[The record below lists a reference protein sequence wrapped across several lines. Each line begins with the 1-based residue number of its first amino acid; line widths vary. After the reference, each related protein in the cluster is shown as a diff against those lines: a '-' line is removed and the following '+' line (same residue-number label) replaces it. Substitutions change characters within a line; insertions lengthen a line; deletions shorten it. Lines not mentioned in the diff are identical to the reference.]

1 MNIKLCTYVYVHM
14 CVHMYMQYLRMYT
27 AYFPVT
33 PNHNG
38 KVAGA
43 GCPHCPHCDSAARC
57 TAHAHNVRRMTFLQ
71 FLFCS
76 PASALCCPGRITP
89 LPNLPPAWHGRTSS
103 KNFHL
108 IAAKNGKNKLKEKEN
123 NKIKICRWL
132 LFTILLRLCHER
144 RWGRSTATDSDVDI
158 DCDCDCDACYALCG
172 YVMRAPSSPQMA
184 FQLPL
189 HALPCLALNW
199 TGTCTSRSTPCHHS
213 SRPVNTR
220 QSRSVH
226 KEESRLK
233 LNNQNKELKN

>member
-1 MNIKLCTYVYVHM
+1 MRKGGRGRLPP
-14 CVHMYMQYLRMYT
+14 LR
-27 AYFPVT
+27 
-33 PNHNG
+33 
-38 KVAGA
+38 
-43 GCPHCPHCDSAARC
+43 
-57 TAHAHNVRRMTFLQ
+57 
-71 FLFCS
+71 
-76 PASALCCPGRITP
+76 LCCTLHCTRTQCATYDIFAVFVLLAGFCIVLPRP
-89 LPNLPPAWHGRTSS
+89 HHPSPNLPPAWHGRTSS

-108 IAAKNGKNKLKEKEN
+108 IAAKNGKNKLKEKES

-144 RWGRSTATDSDVDI
+144 RWGMSTATDSDV
-158 DCDCDCDACYALCG
+158 DCDCDCDACYALYG
-172 YVMRAPSSPQMA
+172 YVMRAPPSPQMA

-213 SRPVNTR
+213 LRPVNTR

-226 KEESRLK
+226 KEESQLK